1 MAKSNEV
8 TIAVE
13 KYKSKKL
20 SKRVKYLEAFVKT
33 QHEAILALGA
43 QVDQIIAAFN
53 APEEEEEE
61 EEAVKVGFAQKSQE
75 EE

>member
-8 TIAVE
+8 IIAVE

-20 SKRVKYLEAFVKT
+20 SKRVKHLEAVVES
-33 QHEAILALGA
+33 QHEAILALGE
-43 QVDQIIAAFN
+43 QVGQILTALN

-61 EEAVKVGFAQKSQE
+61 EPAKVGFAQAPTQE